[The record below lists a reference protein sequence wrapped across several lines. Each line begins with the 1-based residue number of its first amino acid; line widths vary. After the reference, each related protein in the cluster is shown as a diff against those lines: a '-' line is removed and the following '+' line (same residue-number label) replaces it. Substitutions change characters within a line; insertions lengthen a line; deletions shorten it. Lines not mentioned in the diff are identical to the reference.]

1 MGNAAQRG
9 PAAAVGLDL
18 GGTNLKGGLVSPRG
32 EVSGWTVTSPGIE
45 HGPSRIIDEMTALA
59 RSLLRTAEQQGTEV
73 CGVGVATPGI
83 IDPEFGGLTGGAEN
97 LPGWKNTPF
106 MKTMNRRLGVPVY
119 AHNDVSATVLGE
131 LWYGAGAGRKNIIM
145 ASFGTGVGGGIVIN
159 GELYAGSTG
168 YAGEIGHMV
177 TSVNG
182 RPCACGMRGCWE
194 EYASIR
200 GILRTAR
207 ELLAAGNGRSP
218 LAGLDSRGELTPAAV
233 FEAAARG
240 DPGAGEIVDAVA
252 RDTAIGIGSLINIFN
267 PELFIIG
274 GGIAS
279 AGEPY
284 LRAIRKH
291 LTDWTL
297 PDAMERADVVPA
309 TLGYQAGVI
318 GAAVLVFRGV
328 NRYPREQ
335 VETRS
340 VGV

>member
-1 MGNAAQRG
+1 MAEKRG
-9 PAAAVGLDL
+9 RGRTAAVGLDL
-18 GGTNLKGGLVSPRG
+18 GGTNLKGGLVFPRG
-32 EVSGWTVTSPGIE
+32 EVTGWTVTPPGIE
-45 HGPSRIIDEMTALA
+45 RGPDHIIDELAALA
-59 RSLLRTAEQQGTEV
+59 RSLIRAAEERGTEV
-73 CGVGVATPGI
+73 SGVGVATPGI

-97 LPGWKNTPF
+97 LPGWKNAPF
-106 MKTMNRRLGVPVY
+106 MKVLHRRLGLPVY

-131 LWYGAGAGRKNIIM
+131 LWFGAGNGRKNIIM

-159 GELYAGSTG
+159 GELYAGSRG

-182 RPCACGMRGCWE
+182 RPCACGMQGCWE

-207 ELLAAGNGRSP
+207 GRLAAGDGGCP
-218 LAGLDSRGELTPAAV
+218 LAELDRRGELTPEAIFDAAG
-233 FEAAARG
+233 RG
-240 DPGAGEIVDAVA
+240 DPLAEDIVDEVA

-284 LRAIRKH
+284 LNAIQRY
-291 LTDWTL
+291 LADWTL
-297 PDAMERADVVPA
+297 PDALAQTEVVPA
-309 TLGYQAGVI
+309 SLGYQAGVI